1 MMTKI
6 RFTAS
11 EASSKNQWAVKKKKR
26 NYETLQIFWK
36 KKFRRRLTKHS
47 SSRNGMHKKLTF
59 DSYITVSCGLETH
72 FEYHTSFG
80 ENQDIFYT
88 LLIPSYYIDC
98 KTNFMCNV
106 RVISQYIF
114 RDKFSGG
121 SSICTAYW
129 VYSLFQCK
137 LRSPG
142 DWFKYFWLRKR
153 DDAYTS
159 SILPWYIDSNL
170 LCK

>member
-11 EASSKNQWAVKKKKR
+11 EASSKNQWAVKKKKGGELR
-26 NYETLQIFWK
+26 NPTDLMK
-36 KKFRRRLTKHS
+36 KKFPWRLTKPS
-47 SSRNGMHKKLTF
+47 SSRNDMHKKLTF

-80 ENQDIFYT
+80 ETQDIFYT
-88 LLIPSYYIDC
+88 LLIPSYYVDS

-121 SSICTAYW
+121 SSICTTYW

-137 LRSPG
+137 LRSP
-142 DWFKYFWLRKR
+142 R
-153 DDAYTS
+153 
-159 SILPWYIDSNL
+159 
-170 LCK
+170 